1 MHQMTLPRLIHH
13 TADPNN
19 TGVPDGA
26 EDDGDGDGVV
36 SAEAAGAARTS
47 KGKAIAVTAA
57 VLNIFLDILHPSI
70 KC

>member
-19 TGVPDGA
+19 TGVAAGA
-26 EDDGDGDGVV
+26 ADGDGVV

-57 VLNIFLDILHPSI
+57 VLNIFLDILHPST